1 MRFQKASYSDYLQA
15 APTPEPSPADQD
27 GDLHAPAPPELAAAR
42 TDPYDLLDAA
52 DIAERLESLCA
63 ARRTADRENPAVYAS
78 AQSAPS
84 ATTPG
89 YDLLPE
95 PKTRRRRG
103 RAS

>member
-1 MRFQKASYSDYLQA
+1 MRFQKTNFSDYLKV

-27 GDLHAPAPPELAAAR
+27 GDLPAPAPPETAAAR

-52 DIAERLESLCA
+52 DIAERLESLCV
-63 ARRTADRENPAVYAS
+63 ARRAADGDNPAVYAS

-84 ATTPG
+84 VTTPG
-89 YDLLPE
+89 YDLLPA
-95 PKTRRRRG
+95 PKARRRRG